1 MDLGL
6 LPLVKKAIPVADFGL
21 YVMAAPPRF
30 SMDTKHDAV
39 ENVAPFKYDVI
50 LGHQFAKF
58 PGAMYL
64 KVRFWQVEVLELWS
78 FEKNQES
85 LKKNTFKTLMVGK
98 NKFVS
103 LVETFVTRHL

>member
-1 MDLGL
+1 
-6 LPLVKKAIPVADFGL
+6 
-21 YVMAAPPRF
+21 
-30 SMDTKHDAV
+30 
-39 ENVAPFKYDVI
+39 
-50 LGHQFAKF
+50 
-58 PGAMYL
+58 MYL